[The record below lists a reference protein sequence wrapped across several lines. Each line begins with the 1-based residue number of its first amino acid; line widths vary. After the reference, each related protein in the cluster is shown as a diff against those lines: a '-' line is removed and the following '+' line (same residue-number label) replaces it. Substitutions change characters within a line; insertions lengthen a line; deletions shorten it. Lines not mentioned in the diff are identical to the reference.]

1 MFDEGLGSICT
12 QARINTCG
20 RSRGRTF
27 AACEE
32 PEVLYHFRKFTR
44 ISIPQ
49 DATRALSYSVLTD
62 ACARNPSAPLRW
74 ARRSQHSEHGQHY
87 QHGQTVSRRLW
98 SLPASVVRRGMLR
111 KYMTLLRS
119 RRDE

>member
-1 MFDEGLGSICT
+1 MHTGTNKHMRQVPGTHLC
-12 QARINTCG
+12 RM
-20 RSRGRTF
+20 RR
-27 AACEE
+27 E

-49 DATRALSYSVLTD
+49 DATRALSYPVLTD

-74 ARRSQHSEHGQHY
+74 ARRSQHGEHGQHY

-98 SLPASVVRRGMLR
+98 SLPASVVRRGMLC
-111 KYMTLLRS
+111 T
-119 RRDE
+119 